1 MRKFVVKKLLQH
13 CNKNTSLY
21 SIGFF
26 FFLRTMMYQG
36 SAVSLQHEE
45 ILKSEIDGRVRLSFE
60 RIFPS

>member
-26 FFLRTMMYQG
+26 FFFKNNDVPRFG
-36 SAVSLQHEE
+36 C
-45 ILKSEIDGRVRLSFE
+45 
-60 RIFPS
+60 